1 MVDNKELIII
11 NAIPINEEKIAMLDK
26 QLSYLKK
33 LGMPIMIV
41 SGCDVPPKIAEQVNY
56 IVVNKD
62 NEIIDKDYSTKMY
75 RAGLH
80 DLAYDHSI
88 LGDYLCLFYWKN
100 VNSTITKNIKLG
112 FNTAKLLGYER
123 AFYTEDDNIF
133 KDGSFYFLLE
143 NINALRSGVYKM
155 AGWTG
160 NLDVD
165 KPMICTAFFFA
176 NIDWM
181 VSNFT
186 LPHQK
191 EEWYDYD
198 TTVKYHLHRPYEYV
212 FYKLFESKLE
222 SDFYDSRDRYIEL
235 EKNNLSNSLME
246 FGKSNRRFSEKNL
259 VETFFTILPIDN
271 VEGRPKLLVLNNTT
285 YHLPVGGKD
294 YIINVFYDNIF
305 QKTVFLNSASWMY
318 DFVPQNIKTVKLD
331 IDGYGIRYLDTDD
344 NLICNNGHVI
354 QLSNI

>member
-1 MVDNKELIII
+1 MKSNKEIIII
-11 NAIPINEEKIAMLDK
+11 NAIPINEEKIEMLDK

-41 SGCDVPPKIAEQVNY
+41 SGCDVPSKITNQVNY
-56 IVVNKD
+56 VVVNKD
-62 NEIIDKDYSTKMY
+62 NEIIDKDYSSKMY

-80 DLAYDHSI
+80 DLAYDHAT

-112 FNTAKLLGYER
+112 FNTAKVLGYER

-143 NINALRSGVYKM
+143 NINALRGGTYKM

-160 NLDVD
+160 HLDFD

-176 NIDWM
+176 DIDWM

-186 LPHQK
+186 LPHQV
-191 EEWYDYD
+191 EDWYDYD
-198 TTVKYHLHRPYEYV
+198 TTVKYHLHKPYEYV
-212 FYKLFESKLE
+212 FYKLFQDKIGSE
-222 SDFYDSRDRYIEL
+222 FYDTKDRYAEL
-235 EKNNLSNSLME
+235 EKSNISNSLME

-271 VEGRPKLLVLNNTT
+271 VNGKPKLFVLNNTT
-285 YHLPVGGKD
+285 YHLPNGGKD
-294 YIINVFYDNIF
+294 YIINIFYDNVF
-305 QKTVFLNSASWMY
+305 QKTIVLDEGAWMY
-318 DFVPQNIKTVKLD
+318 DVVPQDIKIIKID
-331 IDGYGIRYLDTDD
+331 IDGYGTRYLNTD
-344 NLICNNGHVI
+344 NEVICNNGHAI